1 MKAADSRLPAKD
13 SVLVIGPLSD
23 ATRSDIVRAAQA
35 EVAPLPGVEDAFVV
49 KTKPGNPRQ
58 LFQKVNDLVGDKLL
72 VAPVLIDKDGERL
85 FPTGDIQVR
94 FKTPP
99 TDQELAD
106 FAKRLQVG
114 TPKRNK
120 WSPQQVAFAIRSDD
134 ARFLP
139 EITDQISAQPSVH
152 AVWPDVRAEFRRTG
166 G

>member
-23 ATRSDIVRAAQA
+23 ATRSDIVRAAEA
-35 EVAPLPGVEDAFVV
+35 EVAPLPGVDDAFVV
-49 KTKPGNPRQ
+49 KAKPGNPRA
-58 LFQKVNDLVGDKLL
+58 LFQKVNEVVGDKLL
-72 VAPVLIDKDGERL
+72 VAP
-85 FPTGDIQVR
+85 VR

-114 TPKRNK
+114 APKRNK
-120 WSPQQVAFAIRSDD
+120 WSPQQVAFAVRSDD

-139 EITDQISAQPSVH
+139 EITEQMGAQSSVQ
-152 AVWPDVRAEFRRTG
+152 AAWADVRAQFRRTG
-166 G
+166 

>member
-114 TPKRNK
+114 APKRNK
-120 WSPQQVAFAIRSDD
+120 WSPQQAAFAVRSDD

-139 EITDQISAQPSVH
+139 EITEQMGAQSSVQ
-152 AVWPDVRAEFRRTG
+152 AAWADVRAQFRRTG
-166 G
+166 